1 MRFDEARKIATSLG
15 YALKQVKNETERRL
29 ATQEFWHSLNR
40 KALVPN
46 EMVETLIRETTNVI

>member
-15 YALKQVKNETERRL
+15 YALKQVRNGTERRL
-29 ATQEFWHSLNR
+29 VAQEFWHSLNR